1 MNELDAEAGRLV
13 IANQYLSAEDEE
25 LTAKSDEY
33 LFQKS
38 ELLKEVKEWREAKEG
53 LKSEVWKGDEENREK
68 RKYIEALREKGEDL
82 KTKLKAKEC
91 EKKEVYDYNL
101 DLELTIEASDNE
113 ISKMREQK
121 DCLAKT
127 ATTLD
132 TFAKSFK
139 KNIIAK
145 EKELSRAK
153 FETSELE
160 NLVITKEF

>member
-1 MNELDAEAGRLV
+1 M
-13 IANQYLSAEDEE
+13 
-25 LTAKSDEY
+25 
-33 LFQKS
+33 
-38 ELLKEVKEWREAKEG
+38 
-53 LKSEVWKGDEENREK
+53 
-68 RKYIEALREKGEDL
+68 
-82 KTKLKAKEC
+82 
-91 EKKEVYDYNL
+91 
-101 DLELTIEASDNE
+101 
-113 ISKMREQK
+113 
-121 DCLAKT
+121 AKT